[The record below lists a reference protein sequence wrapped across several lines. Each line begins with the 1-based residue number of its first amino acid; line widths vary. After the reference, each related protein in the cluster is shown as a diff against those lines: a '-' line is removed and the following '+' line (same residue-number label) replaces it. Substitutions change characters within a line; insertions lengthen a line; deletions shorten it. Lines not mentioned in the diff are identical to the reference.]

1 MDFNP
6 SKPAASITGL
16 KFFSVKSRSSHV
28 SGGKRQLP
36 LGGPF
41 GLLVTSYASWMEKYS
56 PKAEG
61 STLAGFPLL
70 GEFPSY
76 YQSSKVISS

>member
-16 KFFSVKSRSSHV
+16 KFLSVKSHV
-28 SGGKRQLP
+28 LGGKCQLP

-41 GLLVTSYASWMEKYS
+41 GLLVTSYATWMEKYS

-61 STLAGFPLL
+61 SILAGFPLL